1 MVKDT
6 DVTQLSSGQKLTL
19 ALKFKPQPSPEWI
32 QFYDFQLLTNAASAT
47 WLRWEFISLH
57 GDRSHNADVS
67 MKTSLRWRIIT
78 VSLTHPVFLNN
89 WGA

>member
-47 WLRWEFISLH
+47 
-57 GDRSHNADVS
+57 
-67 MKTSLRWRIIT
+67 
-78 VSLTHPVFLNN
+78 
-89 WGA
+89 